1 VRVEREKG
9 ICLMGKGYH
18 LFPSFTDWILFILS
32 SFLAIS
38 KQGPGVQCLN
48 SAFSK

>member
-9 ICLMGKGYH
+9 IRLMGMGYH
-18 LFPSFTDWILFILS
+18 LYPSFTDWFLFILS

-38 KQGPGVQCLN
+38 KQGLGVQCLKG
-48 SAFSK
+48 AFSK